1 MKEEQKEEDILRRR
15 CSFPLPTQNHCS
27 SSQVDYEKY
36 HVSKTL
42 VSKVAVKGLNL
53 TQVKLCLKCPLRPFK
68 IGSSLTSKDS
78 SDHIKYAQS
87 HNQNLVLKTMEC
99 FYLSHFTR
107 PKIRFKY
114 KISSENPISFLSSS
128 WVMHLI
134 NGRHYSGGLEVGKVH
149 MIHNSLYFERM

>member
-1 MKEEQKEEDILRRR
+1 MQKVQ
-15 CSFPLPTQNHCS
+15 LPFATQKHCS
-27 SSQVDYEKY
+27 SSQVDHEKY

-42 VSKVAVKGLNL
+42 VSKVAVKGLNM
-53 TQVKLCLKCPLRPFK
+53 TQGKLCLKCPLRPFK

-87 HNQNLVLKTMEC
+87 QNQNLVLKTLEC
-99 FYLSHFTR
+99 FYLTNFTR
-107 PKIRFKY
+107 PKNRWRFKC
-114 KISSENPISFLSSS
+114 KISSENPISSLSSS

-149 MIHNSLYFERM
+149 MIHNSLCFERM